1 MEDSKQEEVVCK
13 LKIIFEK
20 LLDIKIESLDDLVF
34 GKTKNW
40 DSLKHLQIIINVE
53 KEFSIK
59 IKTEAKSSGGKYVD
73 TSTTMLINFGFFI
86 SGYDGVS

>member
-1 MEDSKQEEVVCK
+1 MEDNKQEEVVCK

-40 DSLKHLQIIINVE
+40 DSLKHLQIIINAV
-53 KEFSIK
+53 KVLMASQNRVFRFCNNNKNRRRTWHIW
-59 IKTEAKSSGGKYVD
+59 
-73 TSTTMLINFGFFI
+73 
-86 SGYDGVS
+86 

>member
-1 MEDSKQEEVVCK
+1 MEDSKQEEVICK

-20 LLDIKIESLDDLVF
+20 LLDLKIENLDDLVF

-53 KEFSIK
+53 KKFSIK
-59 IKTEAKSSGGKYVD
+59 IKTSDVITL
-73 TSTTMLINFGFFI
+73 TSFNKIKDYILSN
-86 SGYDGVS
+86 

>member
-1 MEDSKQEEVVCK
+1 MENKKDPLLYLSKFHIQ
-13 LKIIFEK
+13 

-59 IKTEAKSSGGKYVD
+59 IKTSDVTA
-73 TSTTMLINFGFFI
+73 LISFNKI
-86 SGYDGVS
+86 KDYILLN

>member
-1 MEDSKQEEVVCK
+1 MEDSKQEEVICK

-20 LLDIKIESLDDLVF
+20 LLDLKIENLDDLVF

-53 KEFSIK
+53 KEFSTK
-59 IKTEAKSSGGKYVD
+59 IKTSDVITL
-73 TSTTMLINFGFFI
+73 TSFNKIKDYILSN
-86 SGYDGVS
+86 

>member
-1 MEDSKQEEVVCK
+1 MEDNKQEEVVCK

-59 IKTEAKSSGGKYVD
+59 IKTSDVITL
-73 TSTTMLINFGFFI
+73 TSFNKIKDYILLN
-86 SGYDGVS
+86 